1 MPCTKCNTLP
11 APLPEEGTLYLAP
24 PEGAIY
30 NKIKTGILSMGIPVD
45 TPMPNMLAVPIAP
58 GDLDRICADVF
69 AVLGGPERLD
79 TRCVLLAKDEVPG
92 LSTLLQMMSLSGL
105 LARIDGQWLV
115 DLIGQKRLTPYF
127 QPIVSCQD
135 PAIVFAYES
144 LIRGVAEDGTL
155 VPPSELFGR
164 ARSSELLF
172 QLDRGSRLAI
182 IAKAVELGI
191 ASNLFI
197 NFTPSAI
204 YDPAYCLRT
213 TVAAIEASQ
222 ITPGQI
228 VFEVVESS
236 EIGDTDHLLRILD
249 YYRSHGYR
257 VALDDL
263 GAGYS
268 SLNLLTTLRP
278 DFVKLDM
285 HFIHHVDTDDYKAR
299 ILSTL
304 IDLAR
309 KLEIP
314 VIAEGIETVGEWQWL
329 KAAGADYL
337 QGYLFARPAA
347 TPPVPQV
354 PSL

>member
-1 MPCTKCNTLP
+1 MPCTKCDTLP
-11 APLPEEGTLYLAP
+11 APLPEEGVLYLAP
-24 PEGAIY
+24 PEGAIFS
-30 NKIKTGILSMGIPVD
+30 KIKTGILSMGIRVD
-45 TPMPNMLAVPIAP
+45 QPLPGMMAVPVGP
-58 GDLDRICADVF
+58 GDLARMCTDVF
-69 AVLGGPERLD
+69 AMLGGPERLD
-79 TRCVLLAKDEVPG
+79 TRCVLLAKDEAPG
-92 LSTLLQMMSLSGL
+92 LSTLLQMISLSGL

-115 DLIGQKRLTPYF
+115 DVIAQKRLVPHF

-135 PAIVFAYES
+135 PSVVFAYEC

-172 QLDRGSRLAI
+172 QLDRGARLAI

-191 ASNLFI
+191 GSNLFI

-213 TVAAIEASQ
+213 TVAAIEASH
-222 ITPGQI
+222 ITPNHI
-228 VFEVVESS
+228 VFEVVESA
-236 EIGDTDHLLRILD
+236 EIEDTDHLLRILE

-263 GAGYS
+263 GAGYA
-268 SLNLLTTLRP
+268 SLNLLTKLRP

-285 HFIHHVDTDDYKAR
+285 HLIHNVDTDDYKAR

-314 VIAEGIETVGEWQWL
+314 VVAEGIETVGEWQWL

-337 QGYLFARPAA
+337 QGFLFARPAA
-347 TPPVPQV
+347 VPPIPQV
-354 PSL
+354 PAF

>member
-1 MPCTKCNTLP
+1 MSCTKCDTLP
-11 APLPEEGTLYLAP
+11 NPLAEEGILYLAP

-30 NKIKTGILSMGIPVD
+30 AKIRTGILSLGIAVESPL
-45 TPMPNMLAVPIAP
+45 PGMLAAPIAP
-58 GDLDRICADVF
+58 GDLPKLCQEVF
-69 AVLGGPERLD
+69 SVLGGPERAD
-79 TRCVLLAKDEVPG
+79 TRCMLLPAGETPG
-92 LSTLLQMMSLSGL
+92 LSALLQMQPLSSL
-105 LARIDGQWLV
+105 LARVDGQWLV
-115 DLIGQKRLTPYF
+115 DIIAQRRLVPHF
-127 QPIVSCQD
+127 QPIVDCQD
-135 PAIVFAYES
+135 PSKVFAYES
-144 LIRGVAEDGTL
+144 LIRGVTPEGAL

-172 QLDRGSRLAI
+172 QLDRGARLAI

-213 TVAAIEASQ
+213 TIVAIEVGALR
-222 ITPGQI
+222 PDNI
-228 VFEVVESS
+228 VFEVVESA

-263 GAGYS
+263 GAGYA
-268 SLNLLTTLRP
+268 SLNLLTKLRP

-285 HFIHHVDTDDYKAR
+285 HLIHNVDQDDYKAR

-304 IDLAR
+304 IDLAK
-309 KLEIP
+309 KLGIP
-314 VIAEGIETVGEWQWL
+314 VIAEGIETFGEWTWL
-329 KAAGADYL
+329 REAGADYL
-337 QGYLFARPAA
+337 QGYLFARPGA
-347 TPPVPQV
+347 TPPVPMV
-354 PSL
+354 PTA